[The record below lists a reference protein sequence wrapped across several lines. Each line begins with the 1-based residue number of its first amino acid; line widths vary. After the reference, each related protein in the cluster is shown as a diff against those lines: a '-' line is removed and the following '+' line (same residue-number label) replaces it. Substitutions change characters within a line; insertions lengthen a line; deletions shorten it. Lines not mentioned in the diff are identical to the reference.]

1 MRQRSPAEIK
11 MEIIA
16 LTFDT
21 LGKIMVSFTAI
32 MVHHRVFKEKRIDEK
47 VLVEMHHE
55 RNIGIL
61 GVGLILTA
69 FFIKLYLHYY

>member
-1 MRQRSPAEIK
+1 
-11 MEIIA
+11 
-16 LTFDT
+16 
-21 LGKIMVSFTAI
+21 MVSFTAI